1 MPEPANKVKVHLSP
15 SPERKVAISIVKLN
29 DPDNNS
35 FTHPAAGDLS
45 GPAYNSGPG
54 HCGVVPMVQN
64 APEDEDKGSMAYS
77 SVPTGCRFRPGPAL
91 KLQAEEREVNAQNG
105 DGGAAEVEEIK

>member
-1 MPEPANKVKVHLSP
+1 MSEPADKVHISP

-29 DPDNNS
+29 DPETNS
-35 FTHPAAGDLS
+35 FSHPAAGDLS

-54 HCGVVPMVQN
+54 HCGVVPMVQK
-64 APEDEDKGSMAYS
+64 APEDDDKGSMAYS

-91 KLQAEEREVNAQNG
+91 KLREEEAKGQNG
-105 DGGAAEVEEIK
+105 DGGEGDVEEIK